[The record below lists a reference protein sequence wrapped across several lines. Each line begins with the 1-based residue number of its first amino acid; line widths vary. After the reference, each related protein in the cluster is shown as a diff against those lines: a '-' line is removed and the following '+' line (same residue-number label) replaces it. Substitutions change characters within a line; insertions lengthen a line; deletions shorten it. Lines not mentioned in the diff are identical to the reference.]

1 MPLRRF
7 FVLLLPLV
15 LCLLP
20 GCRERPISSR
30 LVLSSMGVE
39 CSARPLTAVLEVI
52 RE

>member
-39 CSARPLTAVLEVI
+39 
-52 RE
+52 